1 MSDAQ
6 DTRPVSGWRVG
17 WRLSRYLP
25 ARYYVGGL
33 LWVIV
38 VAFPVLTGLVLKALF
53 DRFSEGA
60 DASLSQIAW
69 LLVLFVVLDVIR
81 QGIMWLA
88 ISVWPYWW
96 NSVQTLLRGNVLRS
110 LLCAPGPAAGRL
122 PASSAEA
129 LNRFRDDVE
138 DILLLADIWVDLVGD
153 AVFAAA
159 ALAIMF
165 SIDARV
171 TLVVVIPLLAIIAAT
186 RMLSDRIKTAH
197 SEARSAAADVSEQLG
212 GLFSGVMT
220 IKSAGAEDAAIGRL
234 RERNAI
240 RRTLEVRARLLT
252 DLLDTLTA
260 SSVEVS
266 TGLVLLLVAPAMRSG
281 TFTVGDLALFTA
293 YVGWLAGLPR
303 RVGRMLYR
311 QRQASVSAARLIR
324 LLTEDEDER
333 TLVAHQQVYLRDP
346 APAAT
351 APPVVDAPFECLE
364 VEGLSAHH
372 PASGRGI
379 DGIDLVIRRGELV
392 VVTGAVGSGKTTL
405 VRALLGLLARDA
417 GTIRWNG
424 ELVDDPGQFLVPP
437 RTAYAAQVPRLW
449 SASLRENLLL
459 GWHADDGD
467 IERCLRLAR
476 LDEDVAGMTDGLA
489 TIVGPRGMRLSGG
502 QLQRALAARALVRTP
517 ELLVVDD
524 ISSAL
529 DVETE
534 RALWAGLTDR
544 SDAVASP
551 AALLV
556 VSHRPS
562 VLDRADS
569 VITLEDGL
577 AFRNGEHAALAGRA
591 SRDPQGRRGPDGQ
604 QRLRP
609 AVQADW

>member
-1 MSDAQ
+1 
-6 DTRPVSGWRVG
+6 VG

-25 ARYYVGGL
+25 ARYYLGGS
-33 LWVIV
+33 LWVV
-38 VAFPVLTGLVLKALF
+38 VIALPVLTGLVLKALF

-81 QGIMWLA
+81 QAIMWLA
-88 ISVWPYWW
+88 IAVWPYWW
-96 NSVQTLLRGNVLRS
+96 NSIQTLLRANVLRS

-138 DILLLADIWVDLVGD
+138 DIVLLTDIWVDLAGD
-153 AVFAAA
+153 AVFAAF
-159 ALAIMF
+159 ALSIMF

-186 RMLSDRIKTAH
+186 RILSDRIKAAH
-197 SEARSAAADVSEQLG
+197 SAARSAAADVSEQLG
-212 GLFSGVMT
+212 GLFSGVLT
-220 IKSAGAEDAAIGRL
+220 IKAGGAEDAAIGRL

-324 LLTEDEDER
+324 LLTESEDER
-333 TLVAHQQVYLRDP
+333 ALVAHQKVHLREP
-346 APAAT
+346 APP
-351 APPVVDAPFECLE
+351 APPPPAVDTPFECLE

-372 PASGRGI
+372 PTSGRGI
-379 DGIDLVIRRGELV
+379 DGVDLVVRRGELV

-405 VRALLGLLARDA
+405 VRALLGLLGRDG

-424 ELVDDPGQFLVPP
+424 EVVDDPGEFLVPP

-449 SASLRENLLL
+449 SAPLRENLLL
-459 GWHADDGD
+459 GWNADDDD
-467 IERCLRLAR
+467 IERSLRLAR
-476 LDEDVAGMTDGLA
+476 LDDDVAGMTDGLA

-502 QLQRALAARALVRTP
+502 QLQRALAARALVRAP

-524 ISSAL
+524 LSSAL

-544 SDAVASP
+544 SAADSSP

-562 VLDRADS
+562 VLERADR
-569 VITLEDGL
+569 VIALDEGL
-577 AFRNGEHAALAGRA
+577 AFEHGEDAALAGRA
-591 SRDPQGRRGPDGQ
+591 SRDPQGRRRPDGQ
-604 QRLRP
+604 QRLR
-609 AVQADW
+609 AAMQADR

>member
-1 MSDAQ
+1 VSERDVLDAQ
-6 DTRPVSGWRVG
+6 PVSGWRLG

-25 ARYYVGGL
+25 ARYYLGGS

-53 DRFSEGA
+53 DRFSEGTA
-60 DASLSQIAW
+60 APLSQIVW
-69 LLVLFVVLDVIR
+69 LLVLFVALDVIR

-88 ISVWPYWW
+88 IAVWPYWW
-96 NSVQTLLRGNVLRS
+96 NSVQTLLRANVLRS
-110 LLCAPGPAAGRL
+110 ILCAPGPAAGRL

-138 DILLLADIWVDLVGD
+138 DIVLLTDLWVDLAGD
-153 AVFAAA
+153 TVFAAI

-186 RMLSDRIKTAH
+186 RMLSEQIKAAH
-197 SEARSAAADVSEQLG
+197 SAARSAAADVSEQLG
-212 GLFSGVMT
+212 GLFSGVLT
-220 IKSAGAEDAAIGRL
+220 IKSAGAEERAIGRL
-234 RERNAI
+234 RQHNAI

-281 TFTVGDLALFTA
+281 AFTVGDLALFTA

-311 QRQASVSAARLIR
+311 QRQASVSGARLIR
-324 LLTEDEDER
+324 LLTEEQGEPG
-333 TLVAHQQVYLRDP
+333 LVEHTPVYFRES
-346 APAAT
+346 APAAP
-351 APPVVDAPFECLE
+351 APPPLDDRFECLE

-372 PASGRGI
+372 PSSGRGI
-379 DGIDLVIRRGELV
+379 DGVDLVVRRGELV

-405 VRALLGLLARDA
+405 VRALLGLLPRDH
-417 GTIRWNG
+417 GRIRWNG
-424 ELVDDPGQFLVPP
+424 ELVDDPGLFLVPP

-449 SASLRENLLL
+449 SAPLRENLLL
-459 GWHADDGD
+459 GWDATDAD
-467 IERCLRLAR
+467 IEQSLQLAR
-476 LDEDVAGMTDGLA
+476 LQGDVAGMTEGLE

-502 QLQRALAARALVRTP
+502 QLQRALAARALVRRP

-524 ISSAL
+524 LSSAL
-529 DVETE
+529 DVATE
-534 RALWAGLTDR
+534 RALWEGLAERSTAGG
-544 SDAVASP
+544 P

-556 VSHRPS
+556 VSHRPAVLERADRVV
-562 VLDRADS
+562 VLD
-569 VITLEDGL
+569 E
-577 AFRNGEHAALAGRA
+577 GRVA
-591 SRDPQGRRGPDGQ
+591 HP
-604 QRLRP
+604 RP
-609 AVQADW
+609 SEGIPA

>member
-1 MSDAQ
+1 VSTRNDLDAQ
-6 DTRPVSGWRVG
+6 PVSGWRLG

-25 ARYYVGGL
+25 ARYYLGGL

-53 DRFSEGA
+53 DRFSEGTA
-60 DASLSQIAW
+60 APLSQIAW

-81 QGIMWLA
+81 QAMMWLA
-88 ISVWPYWW
+88 IAVWPYWW
-96 NSVQTLLRGNVLRS
+96 NSVQTLLRANVLRS
-110 LLCAPGPAAGRL
+110 ILCAPGPAAGRL

-138 DILLLADIWVDLVGD
+138 DIVLLTDIWVDLCGD
-153 AVFAAA
+153 AVFAAI

-171 TLVVVIPLLAIIAAT
+171 TLVVVIPLLAIIAGT
-186 RMLSDRIKTAH
+186 RMLSDRIKATH
-197 SEARSAAADVSEQLG
+197 SAARSAAADVSEQLG
-212 GLFSGVMT
+212 GLFSGVLT
-220 IKSAGAEDAAIGRL
+220 IKAAGAEDAAIGRL
-234 RERNAI
+234 REHNAV

-266 TGLVLLLVAPAMRSG
+266 TGLVLLLVAPSMRSG

-311 QRQASVSAARLIR
+311 QRQASVSGARLIR
-324 LLTEDEDER
+324 LLTEDEGEQS
-333 TLVAHQQVYLRDP
+333 LVEHRPVHFREP
-346 APAAT
+346 APAAP
-351 APPVVDAPFECLE
+351 APPAVDDPFERLE

-372 PASGRGI
+372 PTSGRGI
-379 DGIDLVIRRGELV
+379 DEVDLVVTRGELV

-405 VRALLGLLARDA
+405 LRALLGLVSRDGGA
-417 GTIRWNG
+417 IRWNG
-424 ELVDDPGQFLVPP
+424 QLVDDPGVVFVPP

-459 GWHADDGD
+459 GWDASDDD
-467 IERCLRLAR
+467 IQRCLRLAR
-476 LDEDVAGMTDGLA
+476 LDVDVAGMSDGLA

-502 QLQRALAARALVRTP
+502 QLQRALAARALVRQP

-524 ISSAL
+524 LSSAL

-534 RALWAGLTDR
+534 QALWHGLAGR
-544 SDAVASP
+544 STAGGSP

-562 VLDRADS
+562 VLARADR
-569 VITLEDGL
+569 VITLDE
-577 AFRNGEHAALAGRA
+577 GRVA
-591 SRDPQGRRGPDGQ
+591 QPPRHTEEI
-604 QRLRP
+604 P
-609 AVQADW
+609 A